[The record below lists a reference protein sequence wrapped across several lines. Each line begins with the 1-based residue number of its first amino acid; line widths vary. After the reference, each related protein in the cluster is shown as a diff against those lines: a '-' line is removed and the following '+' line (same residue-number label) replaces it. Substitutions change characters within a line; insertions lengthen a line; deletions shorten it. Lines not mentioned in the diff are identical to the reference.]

1 MVRDAVAHPIGRG
14 AVAEGL
20 VDGEVAD
27 IDGGA
32 LPSRQCGRCRV
43 LFEVDPTLDAQVRN
57 EWWLCPPC
65 EDAVFPRRAHNATA
79 LGARSPGGRR

>member
-1 MVRDAVAHPIGRG
+1 MVRDAVADPIDRG
-14 AVAEGL
+14 A
-20 VDGEVAD
+20 
-27 IDGGA
+27 DGGA

-43 LFEVDPTLDAQVRN
+43 LFAGDPTLDAQVRN

-65 EDAVFPRRAHNATA
+65 EGTVLPKRALNATA